1 MQCNR
6 WPRPTCDKNVN
17 PSIGSYCSNSDQY
30 YWTTTPCTLR
40 AKIDSLGKI
49 AIVHS
54 PSGIEPQ
61 AISQRVQN
69 ETKTF
74 FRVDWSGDINS
85 FIANCQLHSS
95 CSISIDGY
103 CVCDVTVQN
112 DPVFGESDLI
122 NPLKLGQSLFIGAF
136 EPSILGSSYIS
147 STVEDIT
154 THKKN
159 GLMDSETIFEF
170 IDGNGVRQLR
180 KNMRSTVKIVG
191 LDLSFRNP
199 VHFVHI
205 ADRNRNQPYD
215 ETDAALDHYFYHPN
229 TPPFLALR
237 FAQRFGI
244 SNPSPGFI
252 QRIATAFRTGRF
264 ESPEFD
270 SDLQLLDFTR
280 GSGKYGD
287 IRAMVLQILLDRESR
302 SAILDADPTH
312 GSLKEPLLKIIG
324 LMRALEFTPS
334 VDAGYVD
341 FDTKIN
347 VKMGQMAH
355 AIPNVFSFFLPEH
368 KPSGRV
374 AQASL
379 VAPEAQ
385 VMTGPRTVEL
395 MNGLL
400 SLIKYGFTN
409 CLGGFAATNTDTTIC
424 QNFGVAKANKGVAG
438 KLAYTT
444 STNDPNYMVDQLAL
458 LLTSGRLSRKSRD
471 IIADVVRSEQ
481 TLAVGIVKAQQLMV
495 FAPEFHS
502 TNIVKATETPRP
514 EPNPIQPS
522 SKPYKAVVYL
532 LLEGGMD
539 SFNMLAPHSCSARNA
554 AGKTLLE
561 QYYQERTDV
570 AITSSER
577 SRVINAAGQ
586 PCQQFVIHQDLE
598 IVERLYKQGNLAFF
612 ANTGVLNQPANKDNW
627 YLTQRTVLFAHNTM
641 ILELQKIDAYEL
653 AGGTGILGR
662 VSDSLKK
669 NGYKVQPI
677 SIQDANVATVG
688 LPGQAV
694 DPLIV
699 SPYGI
704 SKFNPVPT
712 GETFNPREYID
723 KLTNITTLQSS
734 IYGDTWSQRLQS
746 ALYDNKRLLDSLS
759 GVSLSQTFPNTEF
772 GVKLKTVASLI
783 SSHQQRGTDRDVFYV
798 QLNYWDH
805 HSELKKMLASQ
816 FQQLNGAL
824 TPFYEEMK
832 AKGYWNNVTVVIT
845 SDFARTL
852 TMNTG
857 LGTDHAW
864 GGNYFLMG
872 GSVKGGVIHGK
883 YPADI
888 TEDGPDS
895 LGRGR
900 LIPTLSFESM
910 LNPIWQW
917 MGIEANQD
925 LDYCMP
931 NRIRTG
937 TKMFQQTEVYN

>member
-6 WPRPTCDKNVN
+6 WPRPTCDKNIN
-17 PSIGSYCSNSDQY
+17 PSIGSFCSKTEQY
-30 YWTTTPCTLR
+30 FWTTTSCTLR
-40 AKIDSLGKI
+40 AKIDYNGNI

-54 PSGIEPQ
+54 PTGIEPQ

-74 FRVDWSGDINS
+74 FRVDWSGDVNS
-85 FIANCQLHSS
+85 FISNCQQHSS
-95 CSISIDGY
+95 CSMSIDGY

-112 DPVFGESDLI
+112 DPVFGSSDTM
-122 NPLKLGQSLFIGAF
+122 NPSLLEDSLFVGAF
-136 EPSILGSSYIS
+136 EPNILGSSYTS
-147 STVEDIT
+147 SVVGYVTI
-154 THKKN
+154 HKKN

-170 IDGNGVRQLR
+170 IDSNGVRQLR
-180 KNMRSTVKIVG
+180 KNVRSTVKVVG
-191 LDLSFRNP
+191 LNLSFRNP
-199 VHFVHI
+199 VHFIHF

-229 TPPFLALR
+229 TAPFLALR

-252 QRIATAFRTGRF
+252 KRIAKAFRTGY
-264 ESPEFD
+264 FD
-270 SDLQLLDFTR
+270 SEEYGLSH
-280 GSGKYGD
+280 GSGRYGD
-287 IRAMVLQILLDRESR
+287 IGAMILQILLDRESR
-302 SAILDADPTH
+302 STILDADPTH
-312 GSLKEPLLKIIG
+312 GSLKEPILKLLG
-324 LMRALEFTPS
+324 LMRGLGYTPS
-334 VDAGYVD
+334 QDSGYID
-341 FDTKIN
+341 FASNIN
-347 VKMGQMAH
+347 VKIGQMAH

-385 VMTGPRTVEL
+385 IMTGPRTIDL
-395 MNGLL
+395 MNGML
-400 SLIKYGFTN
+400 SLIKYGLSD
-409 CLGGFAATNTDTTIC
+409 CLGGFAASSTESVYC
-424 QNFGVAKANKGVAG
+424 QKFGLGQDNRGVSG
-438 KLAYTT
+438 KLSYIPR
-444 STNDPNYMVDQLAL
+444 SEIPEDIVDDLAS
-458 LLTSGRLSRKSRD
+458 LLTAGRLSKSSRA
-471 IIADVVRSEQ
+471 IISNVIRSEPNV
-481 TLAVGIVKAQQLMV
+481 TIGIVKAQQLMA

-502 TNIVKATETPRP
+502 TNAVKATDIPRP

-522 SKPYKAVVYL
+522 SKPYKAVVYV

-539 SFNMLAPHSCSARNA
+539 SFNMLAPHTCSARNA

-570 AITSSER
+570 AISPSER
-577 SRVINAAGQ
+577 SRIINAVGQ
-586 PCQQFVIHQDLE
+586 PCEQFVIHQDLE

-612 ANTGVLNQPANKDNW
+612 ANTGVLNQPSNKDNW
-627 YLTQRTVLFAHNTM
+627 YLRQRTVLFAHNTM
-641 ILELQKIDAYEL
+641 IMELLKIDAYDL
-653 AGGTGILGR
+653 GGGTGILGR
-662 VSDSLKK
+662 VSDTLKK
-669 NGYKVQPI
+669 KGYKVQPI

-704 SKFNPVPT
+704 SKFNPVAT

-723 KLTNITTLQSS
+723 KLTNITDLQSS

-746 ALYDNKRLLDSLS
+746 ALHDNKRLLDSLS
-759 GVSLSQTFPNTEF
+759 GVSLSQTFPTTEY
-772 GVKLKTVASLI
+772 GAKLKSVASLI
-783 SSHQQRGTDRDVFYV
+783 SSHHERGTDRDVFFV
-798 QLNYWDH
+798 QLNFWDH
-805 HSELKKMLASQ
+805 HSDLKAMLATQ

-857 LGTDHAW
+857 FGTDHAW

-872 GSVKGGVIHGK
+872 GSVKGGVIHGN

-917 MGIEANQD
+917 LGVETAQELN
-925 LDYCMP
+925 YCMP

-937 TKMFQQTEVYN
+937 TKMFQQSEVFNV

>member
-1 MQCNR
+1 
-6 WPRPTCDKNVN
+6 
-17 PSIGSYCSNSDQY
+17 
-30 YWTTTPCTLR
+30 
-40 AKIDSLGKI
+40 
-49 AIVHS
+49 
-54 PSGIEPQ
+54 
-61 AISQRVQN
+61 
-69 ETKTF
+69 
-74 FRVDWSGDINS
+74 
-85 FIANCQLHSS
+85 
-95 CSISIDGY
+95 
-103 CVCDVTVQN
+103 
-112 DPVFGESDLI
+112 
-122 NPLKLGQSLFIGAF
+122 
-136 EPSILGSSYIS
+136 
-147 STVEDIT
+147 
-154 THKKN
+154 
-159 GLMDSETIFEF
+159 
-170 IDGNGVRQLR
+170 
-180 KNMRSTVKIVG
+180 
-191 LDLSFRNP
+191 
-199 VHFVHI
+199 
-205 ADRNRNQPYD
+205 
-215 ETDAALDHYFYHPN
+215 
-229 TPPFLALR
+229 
-237 FAQRFGI
+237 
-244 SNPSPGFI
+244 
-252 QRIATAFRTGRF
+252 
-264 ESPEFD
+264 
-270 SDLQLLDFTR
+270 
-280 GSGKYGD
+280 
-287 IRAMVLQILLDRESR
+287 
-302 SAILDADPTH
+302 
-312 GSLKEPLLKIIG
+312 
-324 LMRALEFTPS
+324 MRALEFTPS

-522 SKPYKAVVYL
+522 SKPYKAIVYL